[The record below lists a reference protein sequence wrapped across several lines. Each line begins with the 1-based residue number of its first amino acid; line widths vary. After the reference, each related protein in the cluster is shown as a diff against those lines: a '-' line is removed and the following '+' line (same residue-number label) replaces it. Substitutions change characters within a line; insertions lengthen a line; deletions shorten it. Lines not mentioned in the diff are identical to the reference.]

1 MLFDWTTITGTFIS
15 TDRAYL
21 YTWIGKM
28 GDIESL
34 EFSAWSD
41 IGYL

>member
-1 MLFDWTTITGTFIS
+1 
-15 TDRAYL
+15 
-21 YTWIGKM
+21 M

-41 IGYL
+41 IRYL